1 MLEVIDAQHE
11 GGYRIRVV
19 FNDGESGVVDLAD
32 DLWGPVFEPLRDV
45 EQFKRFSVS
54 KTFHTIVW
62 ENGADMAP
70 EHLRDMLRGDP
81 TVSGAAGVRETGRS

>member
-11 GGYRIRVV
+11 GDYRIRVE

-54 KTFHTIVW
+54 KIFHTIVW
-62 ENGADMAP
+62 ANGADMAP
-70 EHLRDMLRGDP
+70 EHLRDMLHDDSN
-81 TVSGAAGVRETGRS
+81 VSGAAGVRETGRS